1 MAIPLLVP
9 ILVLLAGSALVV
21 QHFVQ
26 PRLPVYT
33 LTLMSPWP
41 FGVVR
46 KSATTGQWV
55 TSISTNVELFNANFL
70 HLDVYAVSFDL
81 YGERLVKPRESD
93 NDKQDNDAT
102 VVVLQHIGNLQDEN
116 QHIVPVT
123 AAPIIAASTNK
134 DSPRSSGSGSTR
146 TTGMAHAMEV
156 ELPVVEQPN
165 NVEPLW
171 SIAPRANFS
180 STTNLYMSMASSSSS
195 SSSGSSSSGGGGGGA
210 CNTVA
215 VMVQV
220 LYRLVSRWWNGSG
233 RLTVVTTGVA
243 HLKASTTTASSSS
256 SSGSSTSSWLGSS
269 FNGPLLQAP
278 LTVSII
284 CDNHVDTW
292 QWTVVGTSCTLYS
305 MVPGWLDLPT
315 AAAAVRRHAQTQ
327 LTVHP
332 ATGSVLHAPA

>member
-1 MAIPLLVP
+1 
-9 ILVLLAGSALVV
+9 
-21 QHFVQ
+21 
-26 PRLPVYT
+26 
-33 LTLMSPWP
+33 
-41 FGVVR
+41 
-46 KSATTGQWV
+46 
-55 TSISTNVELFNANFL
+55 
-70 HLDVYAVSFDL
+70 
-81 YGERLVKPRESD
+81 
-93 NDKQDNDAT
+93 
-102 VVVLQHIGNLQDEN
+102 
-116 QHIVPVT
+116 
-123 AAPIIAASTNK
+123 
-134 DSPRSSGSGSTR
+134 
-146 TTGMAHAMEV
+146 MAHAMEV

-180 STTNLYMSMASSSSS
+180 STTNLYMSMARSRSSS
-195 SSSGSSSSGGGGGGA
+195 SSSGSSSSGGGA

-243 HLKASTTTASSSS
+243 HLKASTTTASSS